1 MESQNIILV
10 SADNQ
15 KIEIDTESAQKSNL
29 LKGLISDFNVNKE
42 PIQLP
47 DIKYDILKKVVDYL
61 TYYKDKNPKDI
72 PKPMPS
78 ANLSEVIDEWDVKFI
93 NSIELDNVF
102 DLINA
107 ANYMDIPS
115 LLDLACAKIAS
126 LMKGKTSQEIRTMF
140 NIECDLTEE
149 ELNLDKFS
157 ENIKSLEPYHKE
169 GLELYSNLIHLSLN
183 DLGLEN
189 LSNFP
194 EIKCLMILSL
204 KNNKL
209 KGDDLDTI
217 PKLYPN
223 LYKLKI
229 SFNQINSID
238 KLSCLNQLQLKKLE
252 VKENHFTKND
262 DEYRDKIYKM
272 IPSLIIV
279 DQMQKNGQEI
289 DTSDYGNESSSF
301 NEEEEEEGDDNDEED
316 SDESDGKDVD
326 SKDSED
332 DYNEENEDDEGGK
345 KKKKK

>member
-1 MESQNIILV
+1 MSNFSKELQVLLG
-10 SADNQ
+10 
-15 KIEIDTESAQKSNL
+15 KHEPKEI
-29 LKGLISDFNVNKE
+29 
-42 PIQLP
+42 
-47 DIKYDILKKVVDYL
+47 
-61 TYYKDKNPKDI
+61 
-72 PKPMPS
+72 
-78 ANLSEVIDEWDVKFI
+78 
-93 NSIELDNVF
+93 
-102 DLINA
+102 
-107 ANYMDIPS
+107 
-115 LLDLACAKIAS
+115 
-126 LMKGKTSQEIRTMF
+126 
-140 NIECDLTEE
+140 E

-169 GLELYSNLIHLSLN
+169 GLELYCNLIHLSLN

-209 KGDDLDTI
+209 KGDDFDTI

-238 KLSCLNQLQLKKLE
+238 KLSCLNQLQLKKVE
-252 VKENHFTKND
+252 VKENPFTKND

>member
-1 MESQNIILV
+1 MSKFSNELQ
-10 SADNQ
+10 
-15 KIEIDTESAQKSNL
+15 NL
-29 LKGLISDFNVNKE
+29 LGKHEPKE
-42 PIQLP
+42 I
-47 DIKYDILKKVVDYL
+47 
-61 TYYKDKNPKDI
+61 
-72 PKPMPS
+72 
-78 ANLSEVIDEWDVKFI
+78 
-93 NSIELDNVF
+93 
-102 DLINA
+102 
-107 ANYMDIPS
+107 
-115 LLDLACAKIAS
+115 
-126 LMKGKTSQEIRTMF
+126 
-140 NIECDLTEE
+140 E

-157 ENIKSLEPYHKE
+157 EKIKSLEPYHKE
-169 GLELYSNLIHLSLN
+169 GLELYCNLIHLSLN

-209 KGDDLDTI
+209 KGDDFDTI

-238 KLSCLNQLQLKKLE
+238 KLSCLKQLQLKKIE
-252 VKENHFTKND
+252 VKENPFTKND

>member
-1 MESQNIILV
+1 MSKFSNELQ
-10 SADNQ
+10 
-15 KIEIDTESAQKSNL
+15 NL
-29 LKGLISDFNVNKE
+29 LGKHEPKE
-42 PIQLP
+42 I
-47 DIKYDILKKVVDYL
+47 
-61 TYYKDKNPKDI
+61 
-72 PKPMPS
+72 
-78 ANLSEVIDEWDVKFI
+78 
-93 NSIELDNVF
+93 
-102 DLINA
+102 
-107 ANYMDIPS
+107 
-115 LLDLACAKIAS
+115 
-126 LMKGKTSQEIRTMF
+126 
-140 NIECDLTEE
+140 E

-209 KGDDLDTI
+209 KGDDFDTI

-238 KLSCLNQLQLKKLE
+238 KLSCLNQLQLKKVE
-252 VKENHFTKND
+252 VKENPFTKND
-262 DEYRDKIYKM
+262 DEYRDKIYKI

>member
-1 MESQNIILV
+1 MSKFSNELQ
-10 SADNQ
+10 
-15 KIEIDTESAQKSNL
+15 NL
-29 LKGLISDFNVNKE
+29 LGKHEPKE
-42 PIQLP
+42 I
-47 DIKYDILKKVVDYL
+47 
-61 TYYKDKNPKDI
+61 
-72 PKPMPS
+72 
-78 ANLSEVIDEWDVKFI
+78 
-93 NSIELDNVF
+93 
-102 DLINA
+102 
-107 ANYMDIPS
+107 
-115 LLDLACAKIAS
+115 
-126 LMKGKTSQEIRTMF
+126 
-140 NIECDLTEE
+140 E

-169 GLELYSNLIHLSLN
+169 GLELYCNLIHLSLN

-209 KGDDLDTI
+209 KGDDFDTI

-238 KLSCLNQLQLKKLE
+238 KLSCLNQLQLKKIE
-252 VKENHFTKND
+252 VKENPFTKND